1 MTIHSSHHRSLY
13 TLLSGIQDFSYVIA
27 IPEQKYAIREKEG
40 FSMKNKK
47 KLLSVLLVFVM
58 TVSVFHGYAAKAA
71 DTVKVTLRLEQ
82 DNQTLVTPVEVTLT
96 DEDKKDYGIGLSTET
111 LTPLH
116 ALAKYLTEKK
126 GATTETM
133 KNYIMAS
140 TSQYG
145 LYVTG
150 INIDGKSDGSAS
162 SDALDGVNWLYAVN
176 NTDPGVGMGSYSLKN
191 NDAVTIYGL
200 WGGGTWPNNVETN
213 YSYFEN
219 NTVNTTVSSKT
230 TVSLKGV
237 GYDENYSP
245 IVKAI
250 SNATVVAAKYEN
262 ETSTATTG
270 NAVTLAQTDDNGVA
284 TLSFDKAGT
293 YVLSAYRLDSDGKH
307 SNISRPYAI
316 VKVLAAV
323 TTPTATPTVT
333 PTATPTVT
341 PTATPTVTP
350 TATPTVTPT
359 ATPTVTPTATPT
371 VTPTATPTVT
381 PTATPTVTPTATP
394 TVTPTAT
401 PTVTPTATPAGDSLG
416 KPVPTKT
423 PTATPTPASDDKGIK
438 KVAKTPTKVKV
449 VVKKSKK
456 KKKSVTVSWKKAANA
471 KGYRIALS
479 KKKNGKY
486 KKVTDTKK
494 TKYTFKK
501 TKGTYYVKL
510 TAYVVKSDKATFSKA
525 TKPVKFKVK

>member
-13 TLLSGIQDFSYVIA
+13 TLFSGIQDFSYVIA

-82 DNQTLVTPVEVTLT
+82 DNKTLVTPVEVTLT
-96 DEDKKDYGIGLSTET
+96 DEDKKDYGIDLSTET

-140 TSQYG
+140 KSQYG

-150 INIDGKSDGSAS
+150 ISIDGKSDGSAS
-162 SDALDGVNWLYAVN
+162 SDGLDGVNWMYTVN

-219 NTVNTTVSSKT
+219 STVTTTVSNKT

-237 GYDENYSP
+237 GYDENYNP
-245 IVKAI
+245 IVKSI

-262 ETSTATTG
+262 EASTATTG
-270 NAVTLAQTDDNGVA
+270 NAVSLVQTDENGTA

-293 YVLSAYRLDSDGKH
+293 YVLSAYRLDNDGKH
-307 SNISRPYAI
+307 SNISRPYAL

-323 TTPTATPTVT
+323 T
-333 PTATPTVT
+333 
-341 PTATPTVTP
+341 
-350 TATPTVTPT
+350 
-359 ATPTVTPTATPT
+359 
-371 VTPTATPTVT
+371 T

>member
-1 MTIHSSHHRSLY
+1 
-13 TLLSGIQDFSYVIA
+13 
-27 IPEQKYAIREKEG
+27 
-40 FSMKNKK
+40 MKNKK

-58 TVSVFHGYAAKAA
+58 TISVFHGYAAKAA

-82 DNQTLVTPVEVTLT
+82 DNKTLVTPVEVTLT

-140 TSQYG
+140 KSQYG

-150 INIDGKSDGSAS
+150 ISIDGKSDGSAS
-162 SDALDGVNWLYAVN
+162 SDALDGVNWGYAVN

-219 NTVNTTVSSKT
+219 DTVSTTVSGKA
-230 TVSLKGV
+230 TVTLKGL
-237 GYDENYSP
+237 GYDKNFVAS
-245 IVKAI
+245 IVKPI

-262 ETSTATTG
+262 EASAATTG
-270 NAVTLAQTDDNGVA
+270 NAVSLVQTDENGTA

-307 SNISRPYAI
+307 SNISRPYGI

-323 TTPTATPTVT
+323 TAPTATPTATPTAAPTATPTVT
-333 PTATPTVT
+333 PVPTVT
-341 PTATPTVTP
+341 PAP
-350 TATPTVTPT
+350 
-359 ATPTVTPTATPT
+359 
-371 VTPTATPTVT
+371 
-381 PTATPTVTPTATP
+381 
-394 TVTPTAT
+394 
-401 PTVTPTATPAGDSLG
+401 
-416 KPVPTKT
+416 
-423 PTATPTPASDDKGIK
+423 PTPASDDKGIK

>member
-1 MTIHSSHHRSLY
+1 
-13 TLLSGIQDFSYVIA
+13 
-27 IPEQKYAIREKEG
+27 
-40 FSMKNKK
+40 MKNKK

-82 DNQTLVTPVEVTLT
+82 DNKTLVTPVEVTLT
-96 DEDKKDYGIGLSTET
+96 DADKKDYGIGLSTKT

-145 LYVTG
+145 LFVNG
-150 INIDGKSDGSAS
+150 ISIDGNSDGSAS
-162 SDALDGVNWLYAVN
+162 SDALDGVNWGYAVN
-176 NTDPGVGMGSYSLKN
+176 NTDPGVGMSSYSLKN

-219 NTVNTTVSSKT
+219 DTVSTTVSGKA
-230 TVSLKGV
+230 TVTLKGL
-237 GYDENYSP
+237 GYDKNFVAS
-245 IVKAI
+245 IVKPI
-250 SNATVVAAKYEN
+250 SKATVVATKYEN
-262 ETSTATTG
+262 EASTATKDT
-270 NAVTLAQTDDNGVA
+270 AVATAQTDDNGVA

-307 SNISRPYAI
+307 SNISRPYGI

-323 TTPTATPTVT
+323 TTPTAAPTVT
-333 PTATPTVT
+333 PTAAPTVT
-341 PTATPTVTP
+341 PTAAPI
-350 TATPTVTPT
+350 
-359 ATPTVTPTATPT
+359 
-371 VTPTATPTVT
+371 
-381 PTATPTVTPTATP
+381 
-394 TVTPTAT
+394 
-401 PTVTPTATPAGDSLG
+401 VTPTATPAGDSLG

-456 KKKSVTVSWKKAANA
+456 KKKSVTVSWKKAA

>member
-1 MTIHSSHHRSLY
+1 
-13 TLLSGIQDFSYVIA
+13 
-27 IPEQKYAIREKEG
+27 
-40 FSMKNKK
+40 MKNKK

-82 DNQTLVTPVEVTLT
+82 DNKTLVTPVEVTLT
-96 DEDKKDYGIGLSTET
+96 DEDKKDYGIDLSTET

-140 TSQYG
+140 KSQYG

-150 INIDGKSDGSAS
+150 ISIDGKSDGSAS
-162 SDALDGVNWLYAVN
+162 SDALDGVNWGYAVN

-219 NTVNTTVSSKT
+219 STLNTTVSNKT

-237 GYDENYSP
+237 GYDENYNP
-245 IVKAI
+245 IVKSI

-262 ETSTATTG
+262 EASTATTG

-359 ATPTVTPTATPT
+359 ATP
-371 VTPTATPTVT
+371 
-381 PTATPTVTPTATP
+381 
-394 TVTPTAT
+394 
-401 PTVTPTATPAGDSLG
+401 AGDSLG

-438 KVAKTPTKVKV
+438 KVAKKPTKVKV

>member
-1 MTIHSSHHRSLY
+1 
-13 TLLSGIQDFSYVIA
+13 
-27 IPEQKYAIREKEG
+27 
-40 FSMKNKK
+40 MKNKK

-82 DNQTLVTPVEVTLT
+82 DNKTLVTPVEVTLT
-96 DEDKKDYGIGLSTET
+96 DADKKDYGIGLSTKT

-145 LYVTG
+145 LFVNG
-150 INIDGKSDGSAS
+150 ISIDGNSDGSAS
-162 SDALDGVNWLYAVN
+162 SDALDGVNWGYAVN

-219 NTVNTTVSSKT
+219 STLNTTVSNKT

-237 GYDENYSP
+237 GHDESYNP
-245 IVKAI
+245 IVKSI

-262 ETSTATTG
+262 EASTAIKDT
-270 NAVTLAQTDDNGVA
+270 AVATAQTDDNGVA

-323 TTPTATPTVT
+323 TAPTATPV
-333 PTATPTVT
+333 PTVT
-341 PTATPTVTP
+341 PAP
-350 TATPTVTPT
+350 
-359 ATPTVTPTATPT
+359 
-371 VTPTATPTVT
+371 
-381 PTATPTVTPTATP
+381 
-394 TVTPTAT
+394 
-401 PTVTPTATPAGDSLG
+401 
-416 KPVPTKT
+416 
-423 PTATPTPASDDKGIK
+423 PTPASDDKGIK
-438 KVAKTPTKVKV
+438 KVAKKPTKVKV

>member
-1 MTIHSSHHRSLY
+1 
-13 TLLSGIQDFSYVIA
+13 
-27 IPEQKYAIREKEG
+27 
-40 FSMKNKK
+40 MKNKK

-82 DNQTLVTPVEVTLT
+82 DNKTLVTPVEVTLT

-162 SDALDGVNWLYAVN
+162 SDALDGVNWGYAVN

-219 NTVNTTVSSKT
+219 STLNTTISSKT

-237 GYDENYSP
+237 GYDENYNP
-245 IVKAI
+245 IIKSI
-250 SNATVVAAKYEN
+250 SKATVVAAKYEN

-270 NAVTLAQTDDNGVA
+270 NAVSLVQTDENGTA

-307 SNISRPYAI
+307 SNISRPYGI

-323 TTPTATPTVT
+323 TAPTATPTVT
-333 PTATPTVT
+333 PTAAPTVT
-341 PTATPTVTP
+341 PTT
-350 TATPTVTPT
+350 
-359 ATPTVTPTATPT
+359 
-371 VTPTATPTVT
+371 
-381 PTATPTVTPTATP
+381 
-394 TVTPTAT
+394 
-401 PTVTPTATPAGDSLG
+401 TPAGDSLG

-438 KVAKTPTKVKV
+438 KVAKKPTKVKV

>member
-1 MTIHSSHHRSLY
+1 
-13 TLLSGIQDFSYVIA
+13 
-27 IPEQKYAIREKEG
+27 
-40 FSMKNKK
+40 MKNKK

-82 DNQTLVTPVEVTLT
+82 DNKTLVTPVEVTLT

-293 YVLSAYRLDSDGKH
+293 YVLSAYRLDSDDKH

-323 TTPTATPTVT
+323 T
-333 PTATPTVT
+333 
-341 PTATPTVTP
+341 
-350 TATPTVTPT
+350 
-359 ATPTVTPTATPT
+359 
-371 VTPTATPTVT
+371 T

>member
-1 MTIHSSHHRSLY
+1 
-13 TLLSGIQDFSYVIA
+13 
-27 IPEQKYAIREKEG
+27 
-40 FSMKNKK
+40 MKNKK

-82 DNQTLVTPVEVTLT
+82 DNKTLVTPVEVTLT

-162 SDALDGVNWLYAVN
+162 SDALDGVNWMYTVN
-176 NTDPGVGMGSYSLKN
+176 NTDTGVGMSSYSLKN
-191 NDAVTIYGL
+191 NDAVTIYGI

-219 NTVNTTVSSKT
+219 NTVTTTISNKT

-237 GYDENYSP
+237 GYDENYNP

-250 SNATVVAAKYEN
+250 SKATVVAAKHEN
-262 ETSTATTG
+262 ETSTATKD
-270 NAVTLAQTDDNGVA
+270 NAVATAQTDDNGVA

-323 TTPTATPTVT
+323 TAPTATPTIK
-333 PTATPTVT
+333 PTASPVPTVT
-341 PTATPTVTP
+341 PAP
-350 TATPTVTPT
+350 
-359 ATPTVTPTATPT
+359 
-371 VTPTATPTVT
+371 
-381 PTATPTVTPTATP
+381 
-394 TVTPTAT
+394 
-401 PTVTPTATPAGDSLG
+401 
-416 KPVPTKT
+416 
-423 PTATPTPASDDKGIK
+423 SDNKDVK
-438 KVAKTPTKVKV
+438 KAAKTPTKVKV

-471 KGYRIALS
+471 KGYRITLS

>member
-13 TLLSGIQDFSYVIA
+13 ALFSGIQDFSYVIA

-82 DNQTLVTPVEVTLT
+82 DNKTLVTPVEVTLT
-96 DEDKKDYGIGLSTET
+96 DADKKDYGIGLSTKT

-145 LYVTG
+145 LFVNG
-150 INIDGKSDGSAS
+150 ISIDGNSDGSAS
-162 SDALDGVNWLYAVN
+162 SDALDGVNWGYAVN
-176 NTDPGVGMGSYSLKN
+176 NTDPGVGMSSYSLKN

-200 WGGGTWPNNVETN
+200 WGGGTWPDNVETN

-219 NTVNTTVSSKT
+219 DTVSTTVSGKA
-230 TVSLKGV
+230 TVTLKGL
-237 GYDENYSP
+237 GYDKNFVAS
-245 IVKAI
+245 IVKPI
-250 SNATVVAAKYEN
+250 SKATVVAAKYEN
-262 ETSTATTG
+262 EASTATKDT
-270 NAVTLAQTDDNGVA
+270 AVATAQTDDNGVA

-307 SNISRPYAI
+307 SNISRPYGI

-323 TTPTATPTVT
+323 TTPTAAPI
-333 PTATPTVT
+333 
-341 PTATPTVTP
+341 
-350 TATPTVTPT
+350 
-359 ATPTVTPTATPT
+359 
-371 VTPTATPTVT
+371 
-381 PTATPTVTPTATP
+381 
-394 TVTPTAT
+394 
-401 PTVTPTATPAGDSLG
+401 VTPTATPAGDSLG

>member
-13 TLLSGIQDFSYVIA
+13 ALFSGIQDFSYVIA

-82 DNQTLVTPVEVTLT
+82 DNKTLVTPVEVTLT
-96 DEDKKDYGIGLSTET
+96 DADKKDYGIGLSTKT

-145 LYVTG
+145 LFVNG
-150 INIDGKSDGSAS
+150 ISIDGNSDGSAS
-162 SDALDGVNWLYAVN
+162 SDALDGVNWGYAVN
-176 NTDPGVGMGSYSLKN
+176 NTDPGVGMSSYSLKN

-219 NTVNTTVSSKT
+219 DTVSTTVSGKA
-230 TVSLKGV
+230 TVTLKGL
-237 GYDENYSP
+237 GYDKNFVAS
-245 IVKAI
+245 IVKPI
-250 SNATVVAAKYEN
+250 SKATVVAAKYEN
-262 ETSTATTG
+262 EASTATKDT
-270 NAVTLAQTDDNGVA
+270 AVATAQTDDNGVA

-293 YVLSAYRLDSDGKH
+293 YVLSAYRLDSDVKH
-307 SNISRPYAI
+307 SNISRPYGI
-316 VKVLAAV
+316 IKVLAAV
-323 TTPTATPTVT
+323 TAPTATPTATPT
-333 PTATPTVT
+333 AAPTVT
-341 PTATPTVTP
+341 PTT
-350 TATPTVTPT
+350 
-359 ATPTVTPTATPT
+359 
-371 VTPTATPTVT
+371 
-381 PTATPTVTPTATP
+381 
-394 TVTPTAT
+394 
-401 PTVTPTATPAGDSLG
+401 TPAGDSLG

-438 KVAKTPTKVKV
+438 KVAKKPTKVKV

>member
-1 MTIHSSHHRSLY
+1 
-13 TLLSGIQDFSYVIA
+13 
-27 IPEQKYAIREKEG
+27 
-40 FSMKNKK
+40 MKNKK

-82 DNQTLVTPVEVTLT
+82 DNKTLVTPVEVTLT

-140 TSQYG
+140 KSQYG

-150 INIDGKSDGSAS
+150 ISIDGKSDGSAS
-162 SDALDGVNWLYAVN
+162 SDALDGVNWGYAVN
-176 NTDPGVGMGSYSLKN
+176 NTDPGVGMGAYSLKN

-219 NTVNTTVSSKT
+219 STLNTTVSNKT

-237 GYDENYSP
+237 GYDENYTP
-245 IVKAI
+245 IVKSI

-262 ETSTATTG
+262 EASTATKDT
-270 NAVTLAQTDDNGVA
+270 AVATAQTDDNGVA

-307 SNISRPYAI
+307 SNISRPYGI

-323 TTPTATPTVT
+323 TAPTATPTVT
-333 PTATPTVT
+333 PTAAPTVT
-341 PTATPTVTP
+341 PTT
-350 TATPTVTPT
+350 
-359 ATPTVTPTATPT
+359 
-371 VTPTATPTVT
+371 
-381 PTATPTVTPTATP
+381 
-394 TVTPTAT
+394 
-401 PTVTPTATPAGDSLG
+401 TPAGDSLG

-438 KVAKTPTKVKV
+438 KVAKKPTKVKV

>member
-1 MTIHSSHHRSLY
+1 
-13 TLLSGIQDFSYVIA
+13 
-27 IPEQKYAIREKEG
+27 
-40 FSMKNKK
+40 MKNKK

-82 DNQTLVTPVEVTLT
+82 DNKTLVTPVEVTLT
-96 DEDKKDYGIGLSTET
+96 DEDKKDYGIDLSTET

-140 TSQYG
+140 KSQYG

-150 INIDGKSDGSAS
+150 ISIDGKSDGSAS
-162 SDALDGVNWLYAVN
+162 SDALDGVNWGYAVN

-219 NTVNTTVSSKT
+219 STLNTTVSNKT

-237 GYDENYSP
+237 GYDENYNP
-245 IVKAI
+245 IVKSI

-262 ETSTATTG
+262 EASTATTG
-270 NAVTLAQTDDNGVA
+270 NAVSLVQTDENGVA

-307 SNISRPYAI
+307 SNISRPYGI
-316 VKVLAAV
+316 VNVLAAV
-323 TTPTATPTVT
+323 TA
-333 PTATPTVT
+333 
-341 PTATPTVTP
+341 
-350 TATPTVTPT
+350 
-359 ATPTVTPTATPT
+359 
-371 VTPTATPTVT
+371 
-381 PTATPTVTPTATP
+381 PTATP

>member
-1 MTIHSSHHRSLY
+1 
-13 TLLSGIQDFSYVIA
+13 
-27 IPEQKYAIREKEG
+27 
-40 FSMKNKK
+40 MKNKK

-58 TVSVFHGYAAKAA
+58 TVSVFHGYVAKAA

-82 DNQTLVTPVEVTLT
+82 DNKTLVTPVEVTLT
-96 DEDKKDYGIGLSTET
+96 DEDKKDYGIDLSTET

-140 TSQYG
+140 KSQYG

-150 INIDGKSDGSAS
+150 ISIDGKSDGSAS
-162 SDALDGVNWLYAVN
+162 SDGLDGVNWMYTVN

-219 NTVNTTVSSKT
+219 STVTTTVSNKT

-237 GYDENYSP
+237 GYDENYNP
-245 IVKAI
+245 IVKSI

-262 ETSTATTG
+262 EASTATTG

-323 TTPTATPTVT
+323 T
-333 PTATPTVT
+333 
-341 PTATPTVTP
+341 
-350 TATPTVTPT
+350 
-359 ATPTVTPTATPT
+359 
-371 VTPTATPTVT
+371 
-381 PTATPTVTPTATP
+381 TPTATP

>member
-13 TLLSGIQDFSYVIA
+13 TLFSGIQDFSYVIA

-82 DNQTLVTPVEVTLT
+82 DNKTLVTPVEVTLT

-140 TSQYG
+140 KSQYG

-150 INIDGKSDGSAS
+150 ISIDGKSDGSAS
-162 SDALDGVNWLYAVN
+162 SDALDGVNWGYAVN

-219 NTVNTTVSSKT
+219 STVNTTVSNKT

-237 GYDENYSP
+237 GYDENYNP
-245 IVKAI
+245 IVKSI

-262 ETSTATTG
+262 EASTATTG
-270 NAVTLAQTDDNGVA
+270 NAVSLVQTDENGTA

-293 YVLSAYRLDSDGKH
+293 YVLSAYRLDSDDKH

-323 TTPTATPTVT
+323 TAPTATPTATPTAAPTAT
-333 PTATPTVT
+333 PTATPV
-341 PTATPTVTP
+341 PTVTP
-350 TATPTVTPT
+350 AP
-359 ATPTVTPTATPT
+359 
-371 VTPTATPTVT
+371 
-381 PTATPTVTPTATP
+381 
-394 TVTPTAT
+394 
-401 PTVTPTATPAGDSLG
+401 
-416 KPVPTKT
+416 
-423 PTATPTPASDDKGIK
+423 PTPASDDKGIK

>member
-1 MTIHSSHHRSLY
+1 
-13 TLLSGIQDFSYVIA
+13 
-27 IPEQKYAIREKEG
+27 
-40 FSMKNKK
+40 MKNKK

-58 TVSVFHGYAAKAA
+58 TVSVFHSYAAKAA
-71 DTVKVTLRLEQ
+71 DAVKVTLRLEQ
-82 DNQTLVTPVEVTLT
+82 DNKTLVTPVEVTLT
-96 DEDKKDYGIGLSTET
+96 DADKKDYGIGLSTET

-140 TSQYG
+140 ESSYGG
-145 LYVTG
+145 LYVNG
-150 INIDGKSDGSAS
+150 ISIDGKSDGSAS
-162 SDALDGVNWLYAVN
+162 SDGLDSVYWGYAVN
-176 NTDPGVGMGSYSLKN
+176 NTDTGVGMGSYSLKN

-200 WGGGTWPNNVETN
+200 WSAWPDDVETN

-219 NTVNTTVSSKT
+219 STMNTTVSNKT

-237 GYDENYSP
+237 GYDENYNP
-245 IVKAI
+245 IVKSI

-262 ETSTATTG
+262 EASTATTG
-270 NAVTLAQTDDNGVA
+270 NAVSLVQTDENGTA

-323 TTPTATPTVT
+323 TAPTATPTATPTAAPTAT
-333 PTATPTVT
+333 PTATPV
-341 PTATPTVTP
+341 PTVTP
-350 TATPTVTPT
+350 AP
-359 ATPTVTPTATPT
+359 
-371 VTPTATPTVT
+371 
-381 PTATPTVTPTATP
+381 
-394 TVTPTAT
+394 
-401 PTVTPTATPAGDSLG
+401 
-416 KPVPTKT
+416 
-423 PTATPTPASDDKGIK
+423 PTPASDDKGIK

>member
-1 MTIHSSHHRSLY
+1 
-13 TLLSGIQDFSYVIA
+13 
-27 IPEQKYAIREKEG
+27 
-40 FSMKNKK
+40 MKNKK

-82 DNQTLVTPVEVTLT
+82 DNKTLVTPVEVTLT

-126 GATTETM
+126 SATTETM

-140 TSQYG
+140 KSQYG

-150 INIDGKSDGSAS
+150 ISIDGKSDGSAS
-162 SDALDGVNWLYAVN
+162 SDALDGVNWGYAVN

-219 NTVNTTVSSKT
+219 STLNTTVSNKT

-237 GYDENYSP
+237 GYDENYTP
-245 IVKAI
+245 IVKSI

-262 ETSTATTG
+262 EASTATKDT
-270 NAVTLAQTDDNGVA
+270 AVATAQTDDNGVA

-307 SNISRPYAI
+307 SNISRPYGI

-323 TTPTATPTVT
+323 TAPTATPTVT
-333 PTATPTVT
+333 PTAAPTVT
-341 PTATPTVTP
+341 PTT
-350 TATPTVTPT
+350 
-359 ATPTVTPTATPT
+359 
-371 VTPTATPTVT
+371 
-381 PTATPTVTPTATP
+381 
-394 TVTPTAT
+394 
-401 PTVTPTATPAGDSLG
+401 TPAGDSLG

-438 KVAKTPTKVKV
+438 KVAKKPTKVKV

>member
-1 MTIHSSHHRSLY
+1 
-13 TLLSGIQDFSYVIA
+13 
-27 IPEQKYAIREKEG
+27 
-40 FSMKNKK
+40 
-47 KLLSVLLVFVM
+47 M

-82 DNQTLVTPVEVTLT
+82 DNKTLVTPVEVTLT

-140 TSQYG
+140 ESQYG
-145 LYVTG
+145 LYVNG
-150 INIDGKSDGSAS
+150 ISIDGKSDGSAS
-162 SDALDGVNWLYAVN
+162 SDALDGVNWMYTVN
-176 NTDPGVGMGSYSLKN
+176 NTDTGVGMGSYSLKN

-219 NTVNTTVSSKT
+219 STLNTTVSNKT

-237 GYDENYSP
+237 GYDENYTP
-245 IVKAI
+245 IVKSI

-262 ETSTATTG
+262 EASTATKDT
-270 NAVTLAQTDDNGVA
+270 AVATAQTDDNGVA

-307 SNISRPYAI
+307 SNISRPYGI

-323 TTPTATPTVT
+323 TAPTATPTVT
-333 PTATPTVT
+333 PTAAPTVT
-341 PTATPTVTP
+341 PTT
-350 TATPTVTPT
+350 
-359 ATPTVTPTATPT
+359 
-371 VTPTATPTVT
+371 
-381 PTATPTVTPTATP
+381 
-394 TVTPTAT
+394 
-401 PTVTPTATPAGDSLG
+401 TPAGDSLG

-438 KVAKTPTKVKV
+438 KVAKKPTKVKV

>member
-1 MTIHSSHHRSLY
+1 
-13 TLLSGIQDFSYVIA
+13 
-27 IPEQKYAIREKEG
+27 
-40 FSMKNKK
+40 MKNKK

-82 DNQTLVTPVEVTLT
+82 DNKTLVTPVEVTLT

-307 SNISRPYAI
+307 SNISRPYGI

-323 TTPTATPTVT
+323 TAPTATPTATPTAAPTAT
-333 PTATPTVT
+333 PTATPTIK
-341 PTATPTVTP
+341 PTASPVPTVTP
-350 TATPTVTPT
+350 AP
-359 ATPTVTPTATPT
+359 
-371 VTPTATPTVT
+371 
-381 PTATPTVTPTATP
+381 
-394 TVTPTAT
+394 
-401 PTVTPTATPAGDSLG
+401 
-416 KPVPTKT
+416 
-423 PTATPTPASDDKGIK
+423 SDNKDVK
-438 KVAKTPTKVKV
+438 KAAKTPTKVKV

>member
-1 MTIHSSHHRSLY
+1 
-13 TLLSGIQDFSYVIA
+13 
-27 IPEQKYAIREKEG
+27 
-40 FSMKNKK
+40 MKNKK

-82 DNQTLVTPVEVTLT
+82 DNKTLVTPVEVTLT
-96 DEDKKDYGIGLSTET
+96 DEDKKDYGIGLSTKT

-140 TSQYG
+140 ESQYG
-145 LYVTG
+145 LYVNG
-150 INIDGKSDGSAS
+150 ISIDGKSDGSAS
-162 SDALDGVNWLYAVN
+162 SDALDGVNWMYTVN
-176 NTDPGVGMGSYSLKN
+176 NTDTGVGMGSYSLKN

-219 NTVNTTVSSKT
+219 NTVSTTVPNKT

-237 GYDENYSP
+237 GYDENYNP
-245 IVKAI
+245 IVKSI

-262 ETSTATTG
+262 EASTATKDT
-270 NAVTLAQTDDNGVA
+270 AVATAQTDDNGVA

-307 SNISRPYAI
+307 SNISRPYGI

-323 TTPTATPTVT
+323 TAPTATPTVT
-333 PTATPTVT
+333 PTAAPTAT
-341 PTATPTVTP
+341 PTATPV
-350 TATPTVTPT
+350 PTVTP
-359 ATPTVTPTATPT
+359 AP
-371 VTPTATPTVT
+371 
-381 PTATPTVTPTATP
+381 
-394 TVTPTAT
+394 
-401 PTVTPTATPAGDSLG
+401 
-416 KPVPTKT
+416 
-423 PTATPTPASDDKGIK
+423 PTPASDDKGIK
-438 KVAKTPTKVKV
+438 KVAKKPTKVKV

>member
-1 MTIHSSHHRSLY
+1 
-13 TLLSGIQDFSYVIA
+13 
-27 IPEQKYAIREKEG
+27 
-40 FSMKNKK
+40 MKNKK

-58 TVSVFHGYAAKAA
+58 TISVFHGYAAKAA

-82 DNQTLVTPVEVTLT
+82 DNKTLVTPVEVTLT

-133 KNYIMAS
+133 KNYITAS
-140 TSQYG
+140 KSQYG

-150 INIDGKSDGSAS
+150 ISIDGKSDGSAS
-162 SDALDGVNWLYAVN
+162 SDALDGVNWGYAVN

-219 NTVNTTVSSKT
+219 STVNTTVSNKT

-237 GYDENYSP
+237 GYDENYNP
-245 IVKAI
+245 IVKSI

-262 ETSTATTG
+262 EASTATTG
-270 NAVTLAQTDDNGVA
+270 NAVSLVQTDENGTA

-323 TTPTATPTVT
+323 TAPTATPTATPTAAPTAT
-333 PTATPTVT
+333 PTATPV
-341 PTATPTVTP
+341 PTVTP
-350 TATPTVTPT
+350 AP
-359 ATPTVTPTATPT
+359 
-371 VTPTATPTVT
+371 
-381 PTATPTVTPTATP
+381 
-394 TVTPTAT
+394 
-401 PTVTPTATPAGDSLG
+401 
-416 KPVPTKT
+416 
-423 PTATPTPASDDKGIK
+423 PTPASDDKGIK

>member
-1 MTIHSSHHRSLY
+1 
-13 TLLSGIQDFSYVIA
+13 
-27 IPEQKYAIREKEG
+27 
-40 FSMKNKK
+40 MKNKK

-82 DNQTLVTPVEVTLT
+82 DNKTLVTPVEVTLT
-96 DEDKKDYGIGLSTET
+96 DADKKDYGIGLSTKT

-145 LYVTG
+145 LFVNG
-150 INIDGKSDGSAS
+150 ISIDGNSDGSAS
-162 SDALDGVNWLYAVN
+162 SDALDGVNWGYAVN
-176 NTDPGVGMGSYSLKN
+176 NTDPRVGMGSYSLKN

-219 NTVNTTVSSKT
+219 STLNTTVSNKT
-230 TVSLKGV
+230 TVSLKGL
-237 GYDENYSP
+237 GYDENYNP
-245 IVKAI
+245 IVKSI

-262 ETSTATTG
+262 EASTATTG
-270 NAVTLAQTDDNGVA
+270 NAVSLVQTDENGTA

-293 YVLSAYRLDSDGKH
+293 YVLSAYRLDSDGEH
-307 SNISRPYAI
+307 SNISRPYGI

-323 TTPTATPTVT
+323 TTPTAAPTVT
-333 PTATPTVT
+333 PTAAPTVT
-341 PTATPTVTP
+341 PTAAPI
-350 TATPTVTPT
+350 
-359 ATPTVTPTATPT
+359 
-371 VTPTATPTVT
+371 
-381 PTATPTVTPTATP
+381 
-394 TVTPTAT
+394 
-401 PTVTPTATPAGDSLG
+401 VTPTATPAGDSLG

>member
-1 MTIHSSHHRSLY
+1 
-13 TLLSGIQDFSYVIA
+13 
-27 IPEQKYAIREKEG
+27 
-40 FSMKNKK
+40 MKNKK

-82 DNQTLVTPVEVTLT
+82 DNKTLVTPVEVTLT

-307 SNISRPYAI
+307 SNISRPYGI

-323 TTPTATPTVT
+323 TAPTATPTIK
-333 PTATPTVT
+333 PTASPVPTVT
-341 PTATPTVTP
+341 PAP
-350 TATPTVTPT
+350 
-359 ATPTVTPTATPT
+359 
-371 VTPTATPTVT
+371 
-381 PTATPTVTPTATP
+381 
-394 TVTPTAT
+394 
-401 PTVTPTATPAGDSLG
+401 
-416 KPVPTKT
+416 
-423 PTATPTPASDDKGIK
+423 SDNKDVK
-438 KVAKTPTKVKV
+438 KAAKTPTKVKV

-471 KGYRIALS
+471 KGYRITLS

>member
-1 MTIHSSHHRSLY
+1 
-13 TLLSGIQDFSYVIA
+13 
-27 IPEQKYAIREKEG
+27 
-40 FSMKNKK
+40 MKNKK

-82 DNQTLVTPVEVTLT
+82 DNKTLVTPVEVTLT
-96 DEDKKDYGIGLSTET
+96 DADKKDYGIGLSTKT

-145 LYVTG
+145 LFVNG
-150 INIDGKSDGSAS
+150 ISIDGNSDGSAS
-162 SDALDGVNWLYAVN
+162 SDALDGVNWGYAVN

-219 NTVNTTVSSKT
+219 STLNTTVSNKT
-230 TVSLKGV
+230 TVSLKGL
-237 GYDENYSP
+237 GYDDNYNP
-245 IVKAI
+245 IVKSI

-262 ETSTATTG
+262 EASTATTG
-270 NAVTLAQTDDNGVA
+270 NAVSLVQTDENGTA

-307 SNISRPYAI
+307 SNISRPYGI

-323 TTPTATPTVT
+323 TTPTAAPTVT
-333 PTATPTVT
+333 PTAAPTVT
-341 PTATPTVTP
+341 PTAAPTVTP
-350 TATPTVTPT
+350 TAAPI
-359 ATPTVTPTATPT
+359 
-371 VTPTATPTVT
+371 
-381 PTATPTVTPTATP
+381 
-394 TVTPTAT
+394 
-401 PTVTPTATPAGDSLG
+401 VTPTATPAGDSLG

>member
-1 MTIHSSHHRSLY
+1 
-13 TLLSGIQDFSYVIA
+13 
-27 IPEQKYAIREKEG
+27 
-40 FSMKNKK
+40 MKNKK
-47 KLLSVLLVFVM
+47 KLLSVLLIFVM

-82 DNQTLVTPVEVTLT
+82 DNKTLVTPVEVTLT

-133 KNYIMAS
+133 KNYITAS
-140 TSQYG
+140 ESQYG

-162 SDALDGVNWLYAVN
+162 SDGLDGVNWGYAVN

-219 NTVNTTVSSKT
+219 STLNTTVSKKT

-237 GYDENYSP
+237 GYDENYNP
-245 IVKAI
+245 IVKSI

-262 ETSTATTG
+262 EASTATTG
-270 NAVTLAQTDDNGVA
+270 NAVSLVQTDENGTA

-293 YVLSAYRLDSDGKH
+293 YVLSAYRLDSDDKH

-323 TTPTATPTVT
+323 T
-333 PTATPTVT
+333 
-341 PTATPTVTP
+341 
-350 TATPTVTPT
+350 
-359 ATPTVTPTATPT
+359 
-371 VTPTATPTVT
+371 
-381 PTATPTVTPTATP
+381 TPTATP

>member
-1 MTIHSSHHRSLY
+1 
-13 TLLSGIQDFSYVIA
+13 
-27 IPEQKYAIREKEG
+27 
-40 FSMKNKK
+40 MKNKK

-58 TVSVFHGYAAKAA
+58 TISVFHGYAAKAA

-82 DNQTLVTPVEVTLT
+82 DNKTLVTPVEVTLT

-140 TSQYG
+140 KSQYG

-150 INIDGKSDGSAS
+150 ISIDGKSDGSAS
-162 SDALDGVNWLYAVN
+162 SDALDGVNWGYAVN

-219 NTVNTTVSSKT
+219 STMNTTVSNKT

-237 GYDENYSP
+237 GYDENYNP
-245 IVKAI
+245 IVKSI

-262 ETSTATTG
+262 EASTATTG
-270 NAVTLAQTDDNGVA
+270 NAVSLVQTDENGTA

-293 YVLSAYRLDSDGKH
+293 YVLSAYRLDNDGKH
-307 SNISRPYAI
+307 SNISRPYAL

-323 TTPTATPTVT
+323 T
-333 PTATPTVT
+333 
-341 PTATPTVTP
+341 
-350 TATPTVTPT
+350 
-359 ATPTVTPTATPT
+359 
-371 VTPTATPTVT
+371 
-381 PTATPTVTPTATP
+381 TPTATP

>member
-13 TLLSGIQDFSYVIA
+13 ALFSGIQDFSYVIA

-47 KLLSVLLVFVM
+47 KLLSVLLIFVM

-82 DNQTLVTPVEVTLT
+82 DNKTLVTPVEVTLT

-133 KNYIMAS
+133 KNYITAS
-140 TSQYG
+140 ESQYG

-162 SDALDGVNWLYAVN
+162 SDGLDGVNWGYAVN

-219 NTVNTTVSSKT
+219 STLNTTVSKKT

-237 GYDENYSP
+237 GYDENYNP
-245 IVKAI
+245 IVKSI

-262 ETSTATTG
+262 EASTATTG
-270 NAVTLAQTDDNGVA
+270 NAVSLVQTDENGTA

-293 YVLSAYRLDSDGKH
+293 YVLSAYRLDSDDKH
-307 SNISRPYAI
+307 SNISRPYGI

-323 TTPTATPTVT
+323 TAPTATPTVT

-341 PTATPTVTP
+341 PTAAPTVTP
-350 TATPTVTPT
+350 TAAPTVTPT
-359 ATPTVTPTATPT
+359 AA
-371 VTPTATPTVT
+371 
-381 PTATPTVTPTATP
+381 P

>member
-1 MTIHSSHHRSLY
+1 
-13 TLLSGIQDFSYVIA
+13 
-27 IPEQKYAIREKEG
+27 
-40 FSMKNKK
+40 MKNKK

-71 DTVKVTLRLEQ
+71 DAVKVTLRLEQ
-82 DNQTLVTPVEVTLT
+82 DNKTLVTPVEVTLT
-96 DEDKKDYGIGLSTET
+96 DEDKKDYGIGLSTKT

-140 TSQYG
+140 EGQYG

-162 SDALDGVNWLYAVN
+162 SDGLDGVNWMYTVN
-176 NTDPGVGMGSYSLKN
+176 NTNPGVGMGSYSLKN

-219 NTVNTTVSSKT
+219 DTVSTTVSGKA
-230 TVSLKGV
+230 TVTLKGL
-237 GYDENYSP
+237 GYDKNFAS
-245 IVKAI
+245 IVKPI
-250 SNATVVAAKYEN
+250 SKATVVAAKYEN
-262 ETSTATTG
+262 EASTATTG
-270 NAVTLAQTDDNGVA
+270 NAVSLVQTDENGTA

-307 SNISRPYAI
+307 SNISRPYGI
-316 VKVLAAV
+316 VKV
-323 TTPTATPTVT
+323 TAPVVTPTVT
-333 PTATPTVT
+333 PTPT
-341 PTATPTVTP
+341 
-350 TATPTVTPT
+350 
-359 ATPTVTPTATPT
+359 
-371 VTPTATPTVT
+371 
-381 PTATPTVTPTATP
+381 
-394 TVTPTAT
+394 
-401 PTVTPTATPAGDSLG
+401 
-416 KPVPTKT
+416 
-423 PTATPTPASDDKGIK
+423 TPASDNKNVK
-438 KVAKTPTKVKV
+438 KAAKTPTKVKV
-449 VVKKSKK
+449 IVKKSKK
-456 KKKSVTVSWKKAANA
+456 KKKTVTVSWKKSANA
-471 KGYRIALS
+471 KGYRILLS

-486 KKVTDTKK
+486 TKVTDTKK

-510 TAYVVKSDKATFSKA
+510 KAYVVKSNKSTYSKA

>member
-1 MTIHSSHHRSLY
+1 
-13 TLLSGIQDFSYVIA
+13 
-27 IPEQKYAIREKEG
+27 
-40 FSMKNKK
+40 MKNKK

-82 DNQTLVTPVEVTLT
+82 DNKTLVTPVEVTLT

-350 TATPTVTPT
+350 TATP
-359 ATPTVTPTATPT
+359 
-371 VTPTATPTVT
+371 
-381 PTATPTVTPTATP
+381 
-394 TVTPTAT
+394 
-401 PTVTPTATPAGDSLG
+401 AGDSLG

-471 KGYRIALS
+471 KGYRILLS

>member
-13 TLLSGIQDFSYVIA
+13 TLFSGIQDFSYVIA

-82 DNQTLVTPVEVTLT
+82 DNKTLVTPVEVTLT
-96 DEDKKDYGIGLSTET
+96 DADKKDYGIGLSTKT

-145 LYVTG
+145 LFVNG
-150 INIDGKSDGSAS
+150 ISIDGNSDGSAS
-162 SDALDGVNWLYAVN
+162 SDALDGVNWGYAVN

-219 NTVNTTVSSKT
+219 STLNTTVSNKT

-237 GYDENYSP
+237 GHDKSYNP
-245 IVKAI
+245 IVKSI

-262 ETSTATTG
+262 EASTATTG
-270 NAVTLAQTDDNGVA
+270 NAVSLVQTDENGTA

-307 SNISRPYAI
+307 SNISRPYGI
-316 VKVLAAV
+316 VNVLAAV
-323 TTPTATPTVT
+323 TAPTATPTVT
-333 PTATPTVT
+333 PTT
-341 PTATPTVTP
+341 
-350 TATPTVTPT
+350 
-359 ATPTVTPTATPT
+359 
-371 VTPTATPTVT
+371 
-381 PTATPTVTPTATP
+381 TP

-438 KVAKTPTKVKV
+438 KVAKKPTKVKV

>member
-1 MTIHSSHHRSLY
+1 
-13 TLLSGIQDFSYVIA
+13 
-27 IPEQKYAIREKEG
+27 
-40 FSMKNKK
+40 
-47 KLLSVLLVFVM
+47 M

-82 DNQTLVTPVEVTLT
+82 DNKTLVTPVEVTLT
-96 DEDKKDYGIGLSTET
+96 DEDKKDYGIDLSTET

-140 TSQYG
+140 KSQYG

-150 INIDGKSDGSAS
+150 ISIDGKSDGSAS
-162 SDALDGVNWLYAVN
+162 SDALDGVNWGYAVN

-219 NTVNTTVSSKT
+219 STLNTTVSNKT

-237 GYDENYSP
+237 GYDENYNP
-245 IVKAI
+245 IVKSI

-262 ETSTATTG
+262 EASTATTG
-270 NAVTLAQTDDNGVA
+270 NAVSLVQTDENGVA

-307 SNISRPYAI
+307 SNISRPYGI
-316 VKVLAAV
+316 VNVLAAV
-323 TTPTATPTVT
+323 TA
-333 PTATPTVT
+333 
-341 PTATPTVTP
+341 
-350 TATPTVTPT
+350 
-359 ATPTVTPTATPT
+359 
-371 VTPTATPTVT
+371 
-381 PTATPTVTPTATP
+381 PTATP

-438 KVAKTPTKVKV
+438 KVAKKPTKVKV

>member
-13 TLLSGIQDFSYVIA
+13 ALFSGIQDFSYVIA

-58 TVSVFHGYAAKAA
+58 TISVFHGYAAKAA

-82 DNQTLVTPVEVTLT
+82 DNKTLVTPVEVTLT

-140 TSQYG
+140 KSQYG

-150 INIDGKSDGSAS
+150 ISIDGKSDGSAS
-162 SDALDGVNWLYAVN
+162 SDALDGVNWGYAVN

-219 NTVNTTVSSKT
+219 DTVSTTVSGKA
-230 TVSLKGV
+230 TVTLKGL
-237 GYDENYSP
+237 GYDKNFVAS
-245 IVKAI
+245 IFVKPI

-262 ETSTATTG
+262 EASTATTG
-270 NAVTLAQTDDNGVA
+270 NAVSLVQTDENGTA

-307 SNISRPYAI
+307 SNISRPYGI

-323 TTPTATPTVT
+323 TAPTATPTATPTAAPTATPTVT
-333 PTATPTVT
+333 PVPTVT
-341 PTATPTVTP
+341 PAP
-350 TATPTVTPT
+350 
-359 ATPTVTPTATPT
+359 
-371 VTPTATPTVT
+371 
-381 PTATPTVTPTATP
+381 
-394 TVTPTAT
+394 
-401 PTVTPTATPAGDSLG
+401 
-416 KPVPTKT
+416 
-423 PTATPTPASDDKGIK
+423 PTPASDDKGIK

>member
-1 MTIHSSHHRSLY
+1 
-13 TLLSGIQDFSYVIA
+13 
-27 IPEQKYAIREKEG
+27 
-40 FSMKNKK
+40 MKNKK

-58 TVSVFHGYAAKAA
+58 TISVFHGYAAKAA

-82 DNQTLVTPVEVTLT
+82 DNKTLVTPVEVTLT

-140 TSQYG
+140 KSQYG

-150 INIDGKSDGSAS
+150 ISIDGKSDGSAS
-162 SDALDGVNWLYAVN
+162 SDALDGVNLGYAVN

-219 NTVNTTVSSKT
+219 DTVSTTVSGKA
-230 TVSLKGV
+230 TVTLKGL
-237 GYDENYSP
+237 GYDKNFVAS
-245 IVKAI
+245 IVKPI

-262 ETSTATTG
+262 EASTATTG
-270 NAVTLAQTDDNGVA
+270 NAVSLVQTDENGTA

-307 SNISRPYAI
+307 SNISRPYGI

-323 TTPTATPTVT
+323 TAPTATPTATPTAAPTATPTVT
-333 PTATPTVT
+333 PVPTVT
-341 PTATPTVTP
+341 PAP
-350 TATPTVTPT
+350 
-359 ATPTVTPTATPT
+359 
-371 VTPTATPTVT
+371 
-381 PTATPTVTPTATP
+381 
-394 TVTPTAT
+394 
-401 PTVTPTATPAGDSLG
+401 
-416 KPVPTKT
+416 
-423 PTATPTPASDDKGIK
+423 PTPASDDKGIK

>member
-1 MTIHSSHHRSLY
+1 
-13 TLLSGIQDFSYVIA
+13 
-27 IPEQKYAIREKEG
+27 
-40 FSMKNKK
+40 MKNKK

-71 DTVKVTLRLEQ
+71 DAVKVTLRLEQ
-82 DNQTLVTPVEVTLT
+82 DNKTLVTPVEVTLT

-140 TSQYG
+140 ESQYG
-145 LYVTG
+145 LYVNG
-150 INIDGKSDGSAS
+150 ISIDGKSDGSAS
-162 SDALDGVNWLYAVN
+162 SDALDGVNWMYTVN
-176 NTDPGVGMGSYSLKN
+176 NTDTGVGMGSYSLKN

-219 NTVNTTVSSKT
+219 STLNTTVSNKT

-237 GYDENYSP
+237 GYDENYTP
-245 IVKAI
+245 IVKSI

-262 ETSTATTG
+262 EASTATKDT
-270 NAVTLAQTDDNGVA
+270 AVATAQTDDNGVA

-307 SNISRPYAI
+307 SNISRPYGI

-323 TTPTATPTVT
+323 TA
-333 PTATPTVT
+333 
-341 PTATPTVTP
+341 
-350 TATPTVTPT
+350 
-359 ATPTVTPTATPT
+359 
-371 VTPTATPTVT
+371 
-381 PTATPTVTPTATP
+381 PTATP

-416 KPVPTKT
+416 KPVPAKT

-438 KVAKTPTKVKV
+438 KVAKKPTKVKV

>member
-13 TLLSGIQDFSYVIA
+13 ALFSGIQDFSYVIA

-58 TVSVFHGYAAKAA
+58 TISVFHGYAAKAA

-82 DNQTLVTPVEVTLT
+82 DNKTLVTPVEVTLT

-140 TSQYG
+140 KSQYG

-150 INIDGKSDGSAS
+150 ISIDGKSDGSAS
-162 SDALDGVNWLYAVN
+162 SDALDGVNWGYAVN

-219 NTVNTTVSSKT
+219 STMNTTVSNKT

-237 GYDENYSP
+237 GYDENYNP
-245 IVKAI
+245 IVKSI

-262 ETSTATTG
+262 EASTATTG
-270 NAVTLAQTDDNGVA
+270 NAVSLVQTDENGTA

-323 TTPTATPTVT
+323 TAPTATPTATPTAAPTAT
-333 PTATPTVT
+333 PTATPV
-341 PTATPTVTP
+341 PTVTP
-350 TATPTVTPT
+350 AP
-359 ATPTVTPTATPT
+359 
-371 VTPTATPTVT
+371 
-381 PTATPTVTPTATP
+381 
-394 TVTPTAT
+394 
-401 PTVTPTATPAGDSLG
+401 
-416 KPVPTKT
+416 
-423 PTATPTPASDDKGIK
+423 PTPASDDKGIK

>member
-13 TLLSGIQDFSYVIA
+13 TLFSGIQDFSYVIA

-82 DNQTLVTPVEVTLT
+82 DNKTLVTPVEVTLT
-96 DEDKKDYGIGLSTET
+96 DADKKDYGIGLSTKT

-145 LYVTG
+145 LFVNG
-150 INIDGKSDGSAS
+150 ISIDGNSDGSAS
-162 SDALDGVNWLYAVN
+162 SDALDGVNWGYAVN

-219 NTVNTTVSSKT
+219 STLNTTVSNKT

-237 GYDENYSP
+237 GHDKSYNP
-245 IVKAI
+245 IVKSI

-262 ETSTATTG
+262 EASTATTG
-270 NAVTLAQTDDNGVA
+270 NAVSLVQTDENGTA

-307 SNISRPYAI
+307 SNISRPYGI
-316 VKVLAAV
+316 VNVLAAV
-323 TTPTATPTVT
+323 TAPTATPTVTPTAAPTVT

-341 PTATPTVTP
+341 PTT
-350 TATPTVTPT
+350 
-359 ATPTVTPTATPT
+359 
-371 VTPTATPTVT
+371 
-381 PTATPTVTPTATP
+381 TP

-438 KVAKTPTKVKV
+438 KVAKKPTKVKV

>member
-13 TLLSGIQDFSYVIA
+13 TLFSGIQDFSYVIA

-82 DNQTLVTPVEVTLT
+82 DNKTLVTPVEVTLT

-293 YVLSAYRLDSDGKH
+293 YVLSAYRLDSDDKH

-323 TTPTATPTVT
+323 T
-333 PTATPTVT
+333 
-341 PTATPTVTP
+341 
-350 TATPTVTPT
+350 
-359 ATPTVTPTATPT
+359 
-371 VTPTATPTVT
+371 TPTATPTVT

>member
-1 MTIHSSHHRSLY
+1 
-13 TLLSGIQDFSYVIA
+13 
-27 IPEQKYAIREKEG
+27 
-40 FSMKNKK
+40 MKNKK

-82 DNQTLVTPVEVTLT
+82 DNKTLVTPVEVTLT

-140 TSQYG
+140 KSQYG

-150 INIDGKSDGSAS
+150 ISIDGKSDGSAS
-162 SDALDGVNWLYAVN
+162 SDALDGVNWGYAVN

-219 NTVNTTVSSKT
+219 STLNTTVSNKT

-237 GYDENYSP
+237 GYDENYTP
-245 IVKAI
+245 IVKSI

-262 ETSTATTG
+262 EASTATKDT
-270 NAVTLAQTDDNGVA
+270 AVATAQTDDNGVA

-307 SNISRPYAI
+307 SNISRPYGI

-323 TTPTATPTVT
+323 TAPTATPTVT
-333 PTATPTVT
+333 PTAAPTVT
-341 PTATPTVTP
+341 PTT
-350 TATPTVTPT
+350 
-359 ATPTVTPTATPT
+359 
-371 VTPTATPTVT
+371 
-381 PTATPTVTPTATP
+381 
-394 TVTPTAT
+394 
-401 PTVTPTATPAGDSLG
+401 TPAGDSLG
-416 KPVPTKT
+416 KPVPSKT

-438 KVAKTPTKVKV
+438 KVAKKPTKVKV

>member
-1 MTIHSSHHRSLY
+1 
-13 TLLSGIQDFSYVIA
+13 
-27 IPEQKYAIREKEG
+27 
-40 FSMKNKK
+40 MKNKK

-82 DNQTLVTPVEVTLT
+82 DNKTLVTPVEVTLT

-162 SDALDGVNWLYAVN
+162 SDALDGVNWMYTVN

-219 NTVNTTVSSKT
+219 STVTTTVSNKT

-237 GYDENYSP
+237 GYDENYNP
-245 IVKAI
+245 IVKSI

-262 ETSTATTG
+262 EASTATTG

-323 TTPTATPTVT
+323 T
-333 PTATPTVT
+333 
-341 PTATPTVTP
+341 
-350 TATPTVTPT
+350 
-359 ATPTVTPTATPT
+359 
-371 VTPTATPTVT
+371 T

>member
-1 MTIHSSHHRSLY
+1 
-13 TLLSGIQDFSYVIA
+13 
-27 IPEQKYAIREKEG
+27 
-40 FSMKNKK
+40 MKNKK

-82 DNQTLVTPVEVTLT
+82 DNKTLVTPVEVTLT
-96 DEDKKDYGIGLSTET
+96 DADKKDYGIGLSTKT

-145 LYVTG
+145 LFVNG
-150 INIDGKSDGSAS
+150 ISIDGNSDGSAS
-162 SDALDGVNWLYAVN
+162 SDALDGVNWGYAVN

-219 NTVNTTVSSKT
+219 STLNTTVSNKT

-237 GYDENYSP
+237 GHDESYNP
-245 IVKAI
+245 IVKSI
-250 SNATVVAAKYEN
+250 SKATVVAAKYEN

-323 TTPTATPTVT
+323 TTPTATPTI
-333 PTATPTVT
+333 
-341 PTATPTVTP
+341 
-350 TATPTVTPT
+350 
-359 ATPTVTPTATPT
+359 
-371 VTPTATPTVT
+371 
-381 PTATPTVTPTATP
+381 TPTATP

-438 KVAKTPTKVKV
+438 KVAKKPTKVKV